1 MSGGVSS
8 AGTSDY
14 IAVISAANQWLLA
27 KADSLIYA

>member
-8 AGTSDY
+8 AGTSNY

-27 KADSLIYA
+27 KAGSLIYA

>member
-8 AGTSDY
+8 AVTSTY

-27 KADSLIYA
+27 TADSLIYA

>member
-8 AGTSDY
+8 AGTSNY

-27 KADSLIYA
+27 QADGLIYA

>member
-8 AGTSDY
+8 AGTSNC

>member
-8 AGTSDY
+8 AGTSNY

-27 KADSLIYA
+27 KADGLIYA